1 MLISLEKVSKVFAD
15 RLLFLNVSLK
25 VEAGDRIGLVGVNGA
40 GKTTLMRILAGELPY
55 DSGERAVKSGLSVGY
70 LEQNSGV
77 DGTNTIYEEMK
88 GVFSPLL
95 EVQGRMRETVER
107 MAAYTDHTDPSYLAL
122 QGTYAADETFFASNG
137 GYDINVRIETV
148 LCGMGFQGVDRGT
161 VCGTLSGG
169 EKTRLALAKLLLRD
183 PDVLMLDE
191 PTNHLDFDTLEWL
204 EAYLQSFKGAIV
216 VVSHDRYFL
225 DCLCNRIWDVAN
237 LRVQAYKGNYT
248 KYLQT
253 RDMLYE
259 TQRKEYEAQK
269 QEIEKL
275 TDYVARNKVRA
286 STSNMAKSRE
296 KQLERMELVEAP
308 PPSPVAAHILFAYE
322 MEPVKDVLHVE
333 GLDLR
338 VGDEAGS
345 LTLCTAAD
353 FDLLRGEKVAL
364 VGPNGV
370 GKSSFL
376 KAIQGKLRVQ
386 GGRVRWGRNVRLAYY
401 EQETLDLNPGKTV
414 LAELWDRF
422 PQTYEKDLRGVLGGL
437 RFSGE
442 DVYKRV
448 AQLSGG
454 EKARLKFAIMMYQKG
469 NVLLLDEPTNHLD
482 LPTKEALEAALAAYE
497 GTVLMVSHDR
507 YLLSHVPT
515 RIVEMRREGFLSYPG
530 GFPDYMSARKS
541 QALSRAVQ
549 QPQKAESEA
558 ASAFFR
564 GKRQRSEDAARR
576 KRFKEA
582 ELALEA
588 LEADIRGQE
597 ALLQDPALAKDYV
610 QLQEACGKLEEM
622 RREQAALME
631 EWAALADEIEQ

>member
-15 RLLFLNVSLK
+15 RLIFLNVSLK

-40 GKTTLMRILAGELPY
+40 GKTTLMRILAGELLY
-55 DSGERAVKSGLSVGY
+55 DSGERAMKSGLTVGY

-77 DGTNTIYEEMK
+77 EGTNTIYEEMK

-95 EVQGRMRETVER
+95 EVQGRMQETVER
-107 MAAYTDHTDPSYLAL
+107 MVAYTDHTDPSYLAL

-269 QEIEKL
+269 LEIEKL

-308 PPSPVAAHILFAYE
+308 PPPPVAAHILFTYE

-338 VGDEAGS
+338 VGEEAGS

-422 PQTYEKDLRGVLGGL
+422 PQTYEKELRGVLGGL

-530 GFPDYMSARKS
+530 GFSDYMSARKS
-541 QALSRAVQ
+541 QALSQAVQ
-549 QPQKAESEA
+549 PPQKAASES

-631 EWAALADEIEQ
+631 EWAVLADEIEQ